1 MRAVGVVC
9 VLVAASCGSQADPVA
24 RSRPATSTIAPAAG
38 PDDVIVAQINGRPV
52 WGSCVAAQARAADDA
67 AARRAAL
74 DECVAFELLAQAAE
88 AKGFASDPD
97 VGEATR
103 AALVDQLVETAFENR
118 YRTPADLADVIGK
131 ILDRHTDRLSTP
143 EGRASAYARVPVALD
158 APADRDA
165 AARALAERIAATLAD
180 ETGLFP
186 IHLDETARRLA
197 EGTGLTVEFAP
208 TDVQPKETLVDSYGD
223 ALFAIREVGRIA
235 PEPVRT
241 RWGWDVI
248 LLSQRIPARKRTRE
262 ELAAEAFPD
271 VRRSYFQVWVNG
283 IVRSLGVKIEIDPEQ
298 LAQIDEVMP

>member
-1 MRAVGVVC
+1 MRVLGVVC
-9 VLVAASCGSQADPVA
+9 VLVAASCGSPVDPVA
-24 RSRPATSTIAPAAG
+24 RSGPAASPIAPAAG
-38 PDDVIVAQINGRPV
+38 PEDVVVAQINGRPV
-52 WGSCVAAQARAADDA
+52 WGSCVAAQARGRDD

-88 AKGFASDPD
+88 AQGFASDPD

-131 ILDRHTDRLSTP
+131 ILDRNTDRLSTP
-143 EGRASAYARVPVALD
+143 EGRASAYARVPIAPD
-158 APADRDA
+158 APEDRDA
-165 AARALAERIAATLAD
+165 AARALAGRIAAALAD

-197 EGTGLTVEFAP
+197 AGSGLTVEFATTEVLP
-208 TDVQPKETLVDSYGD
+208 RANLVNSYAD
-223 ALFAIREVGRIA
+223 ALFTIREVGRIA
-235 PEPVRT
+235 REPVRT
-241 RWGWDVI
+241 QWGWDVI
-248 LLSQRIPARKRTRE
+248 LLTRLIPARERTRE

-283 IVRSLGVKIEIDPEQ
+283 IVRSLGVEIVIDQAQ
-298 LAQIDEVMP
+298 LARLDEVAP